1 MKQYLYFLLLFLG
14 ASAVCLAVGY
24 GATRLQ
30 SREEAVPN
38 TVLAT
43 ETVREPYLAEE
54 DEPAPESGE
63 ESEEEAAEEAGSDL
77 ENRYYLVVEDGF
89 LLVFPRDGDRV
100 CMYTH
105 VPITDFPES
114 EQERLRAGIW
124 FSSMLDI
131 FNYLESYTS

>member
-1 MKQYLYFLLLFLG
+1 MKKYLYCLLLFLG
-14 ASAVCLAVGY
+14 VSVLCLAVGY
-24 GATRLQ
+24 SVTRNSVKRQ
-30 SREEAVPN
+30 DAIPN

-43 ETVREPYLAEE
+43 ETVTEPFVA
-54 DEPAPESGE
+54 
-63 ESEEEAAEEAGSDL
+63 EEEAETAPAANQDM

-89 LLVFPRDGDRV
+89 LLVFPRDGDQV

-105 VPITDFPES
+105 VPVTDFTEA

>member
-54 DEPAPESGE
+54 AEPAPESGE
-63 ESEEEAAEEAGSDL
+63 ESEEAGSDL

>member
-54 DEPAPESGE
+54 AEPAPESGE
-63 ESEEEAAEEAGSDL
+63 ESGEAGSDL

>member
-1 MKQYLYFLLLFLG
+1 MKKYLYCLLLFLG
-14 ASAVCLAVGY
+14 VSALCLAVGY
-24 GATRLQ
+24 GVTRI
-30 SREEAVPN
+30 SVKREEAVPN

-43 ETVREPYLAEE
+43 ETVTEPYIAEQS
-54 DEPAPESGE
+54 EPETAP
-63 ESEEEAAEEAGSDL
+63 AANQDM

-89 LLVFPRDGDRV
+89 LLVFPRDGDQV

-105 VPITDFPES
+105 VPVTDLPET
-114 EQERLRAGIW
+114 EQDRLRAGIW

>member
-1 MKQYLYFLLLFLG
+1 MKKYLYCLLLFL
-14 ASAVCLAVGY
+14 AVSALCLAVGY
-24 GATRLQ
+24 GVTR
-30 SREEAVPN
+30 SSVRREEAVPG

-43 ETVREPYLAEE
+43 ETV
-54 DEPAPESGE
+54 PAPFAAEESGE
-63 ESEEEAAEEAGSDL
+63 ETAPAANQDP

-89 LLVFPRDGDRV
+89 LLVFPRDGDQV

-105 VPITDFPES
+105 VPVSDFPES

>member
-43 ETVREPYLAEE
+43 ETVREPYLAE
-54 DEPAPESGE
+54 DEPAPESG
-63 ESEEEAAEEAGSDL
+63 EEAAEEAGSDL

>member
-1 MKQYLYFLLLFLG
+1 MKKYLYILILFLG
-14 ASAVCLAVGY
+14 VSAVCLAVGY
-24 GATRLQ
+24 GITRW
-30 SREEAVPN
+30 SVKEEKAIPN

-43 ETVREPYLAEE
+43 ETVSEPFLAETE
-54 DEPAPESGE
+54 TGD
-63 ESEEEAAEEAGSDL
+63 
-77 ENRYYLVVEDGF
+77 YLVVEDGF

-105 VPITDFPES
+105 VPVTDFPEE